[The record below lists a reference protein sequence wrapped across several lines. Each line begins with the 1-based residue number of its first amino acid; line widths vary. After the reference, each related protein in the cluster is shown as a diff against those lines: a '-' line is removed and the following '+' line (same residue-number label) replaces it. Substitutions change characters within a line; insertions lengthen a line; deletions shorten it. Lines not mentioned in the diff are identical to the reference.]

1 MPIEN
6 SDPLTDHQ
14 AKARIL
20 AGRLIRTC
28 RRSGADSYEIISAL
42 SVVLGTI
49 VGNVATENPGVVDL
63 TIETINRAVAYGA
76 ESDQHTVLQ

>member
-1 MPIEN
+1 MSTKN
-6 SDPLTDHQ
+6 SDALNDHQ
-14 AKARIL
+14 VKARIL

-63 TIETINRAVAYGA
+63 TIETIIRAVAYGA
-76 ESDQHTVLQ
+76 EDDQPSVLQ